1 MGNDARIDEEGL
13 PGADPAEPT
22 DPTEA
27 SEPTEPTEPERP
39 SAEAGSAADPSGSA
53 GSAAENEAE
62 AEDADVFDEIDTV
75 SELEA
80 SHRELNDR
88 FLRLAAEF
96 DNFRR
101 RANQERSEAWARAQA
116 DLVGKLIDTLDDL
129 QRVSD
134 LDPDT
139 ATAPSILEG
148 VEMVE
153 RKFLRTLL
161 DAGIEELNP
170 EGVRFDPNVMEAVMR
185 ATTDDPEMDDQVA
198 SVFQRGYTF
207 KGLLVRPARVSVY
220 KAG

>member
-13 PGADPAEPT
+13 SGAEPTEPT

-27 SEPTEPTEPERP
+27 SEPTEPEQP
-39 SAEAGSAADPSGSA
+39 SAEAGSAADPAGSTGSA
-53 GSAAENEAE
+53 AE
-62 AEDADVFDEIDTV
+62 AEDADAFDEIDTV

-88 FLRLAAEF
+88 YLRLAAEF

-198 SVFQRGYTF
+198 SVFQRGYMF